1 MKLSQTTD
9 DDLKD
14 AFGRFGTVIDAK
26 IIMDRDTGRS
36 RGFAFVSF
44 SDTRDAEEALK
55 KLNGEVRT
63 PSSLTSLASRLLP
76 SSPILISTPLS

>member
-63 PSSLTSLASRLLP
+63 PLSLTSLASRLLP
-76 SSPILISTPLS
+76 S